1 MLQKISIMAS
11 MTHGNVIYE
20 KTGQAPA
27 PSKDFHQLLIT
38 ENYVIWRS
46 WKITLRK
53 EKAIR
58 APAQVKQTCAEFYY
72 DEVISADVQRVFG
85 ADVLRYVECIVN
97 KDWLVRMKD
106 EVLLK
111 VISFLNLQ
119 DIANFARVCRH
130 FRAICNSNKTWKMIY
145 DLYMPT
151 CTESV
156 HIIGEERGWK
166 KLFFSS
172 KLQQQKEI
180 SRQRRSASRLKE
192 QTELLEANLI
202 KSY

>member
-1 MLQKISIMAS
+1 
-11 MTHGNVIYE
+11 
-20 KTGQAPA
+20 
-27 PSKDFHQLLIT
+27 
-38 ENYVIWRS
+38 
-46 WKITLRK
+46 
-53 EKAIR
+53 
-58 APAQVKQTCAEFYY
+58 
-72 DEVISADVQRVFG
+72 
-85 ADVLRYVECIVN
+85 
-97 KDWLVRMKD
+97 
-106 EVLLK
+106 
-111 VISFLNLQ
+111 
-119 DIANFARVCRH
+119 
-130 FRAICNSNKTWKMIY
+130 
-145 DLYMPT
+145 MPT